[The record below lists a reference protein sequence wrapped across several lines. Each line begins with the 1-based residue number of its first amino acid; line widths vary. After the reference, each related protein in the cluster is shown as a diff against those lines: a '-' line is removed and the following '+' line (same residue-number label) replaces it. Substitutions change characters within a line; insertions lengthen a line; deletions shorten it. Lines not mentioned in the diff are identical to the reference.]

1 MHDEPNPNI
10 LFTQDMQKM
19 VDDFFVLQCRYSAA
33 MREVQTKLEILDEEF
48 HSCHRR
54 NPIHHIESR
63 LKTIPSMMEKLRRK
77 SYPISMDSAVEK
89 LFDIAGI
96 RVVCSYVEDVYTVA
110 RLLTSQDD
118 VKVLHVRD
126 YIRSPKE
133 NGYRS
138 LHLILEIPVFLQ
150 EGRINVPVEVQ
161 LRTIAM
167 DFWASLEHSMRYK
180 AQGEVPEDI
189 SRELVEASQD
199 VAALDRRM
207 QSLHDRIEHL
217 TGKESHE

>member
-1 MHDEPNPNI
+1 MLDKANSPTFFSPEV
-10 LFTQDMQKM
+10 QQM
-19 VDDFFVLQCRYSAA
+19 VDGFFALQFRYSAA
-33 MREVQTKLEILDEEF
+33 LREVQTKLEILDDEF
-48 HSCHRR
+48 HASHLR

-63 LKTIPSMMEKLRRK
+63 IKSIPSMMEKLQRK
-77 SYPISMDSAVEK
+77 RFPVSLSSALEN
-89 LFDIAGI
+89 LRDIAGI

-118 VKVLHVRD
+118 VKVLCERD
-126 YIRSPKE
+126 YIREPKE

-150 EGRINVPVEVQ
+150 EGPVSIPVEVQ

-180 AQGEVPEDI
+180 ANGEVSEDV
-189 SRELVEASQD
+189 SRELLETSRD

-207 QSLHDRIEHL
+207 QALHERIQAIPARE
-217 TGKESHE
+217 GAP

>member
-1 MHDEPNPNI
+1 MHDEPNPNV

-77 SYPISMDSAVEK
+77 SYPVSMDSAVEK

-207 QSLHDRIEHL
+207 QSLHDRIERL

>member
-1 MHDEPNPNI
+1 MRKESATNAIFP
-10 LFTQDMQKM
+10 QDMQRM

-77 SYPISMDSAVEK
+77 CYPVSMDSAVEK

-126 YIRSPKE
+126 YIRQPKP

-138 LHLILEIPVFLQ
+138 LHLILDIPVFLQ

-167 DFWASLEHSMRYK
+167 DMWASLEHELRYK
-180 AQGEVPEDI
+180 SDRDFSDADAARLRLCSEAISEIDREMQRIYLGEKPEY
-189 SRELVEASQD
+189 EA
-199 VAALDRRM
+199 
-207 QSLHDRIEHL
+207 
-217 TGKESHE
+217 

>member
-1 MHDEPNPNI
+1 MRNESATNAIFP
-10 LFTQDMQKM
+10 QDMQRM

-77 SYPISMDSAVEK
+77 SYPVSMDSAVEK

-126 YIRSPKE
+126 YIRQPKP

-207 QSLHDRIEHL
+207 QSLHDRIERL
-217 TGKESHE
+217 TSKDSHE

>member
-1 MHDEPNPNI
+1 MLDKPNSPTI
-10 LFTQDMQKM
+10 FSPEVQQM
-19 VDDFFVLQCRYSAA
+19 VDEFFALQCRYTAA
-33 MREVQTKLEILDEEF
+33 LREVQTKLEILDDEF
-48 HSCHRR
+48 HANHLR

-63 LKTIPSMMEKLRRK
+63 IKSIPSMMEKLQRK
-77 SYPISMDSAVEK
+77 HFPVSLDSA
-89 LFDIAGI
+89 LTNIRDIAGI
-96 RVVCSYVEDVYTVA
+96 RVVCSYVEDGYTVA

-118 VKVLHVRD
+118 VKVLAERD
-126 YIRSPKE
+126 YIKEPKE

-150 EGRINVPVEVQ
+150 QGRVGIPVEVQ

-180 AQGEVPEDI
+180 ANGEIPEDVSLELYEC
-189 SRELVEASQD
+189 SRD

-207 QSLHDRIEHL
+207 QALHQRIQAIPPRE
-217 TGKESHE
+217 

>member
-1 MHDEPNPNI
+1 MHDEPNPNV

-77 SYPISMDSAVEK
+77 SYPVSMDSAVEK

-126 YIRSPKE
+126 YICNPKE

-180 AQGEVPEDI
+180 AQGDVPEDI

-207 QSLHDRIEHL
+207 QSLHDRIERL

>member
-1 MHDEPNPNI
+1 MHDEPNPNV

-77 SYPISMDSAVEK
+77 SYPVSMDSAVEK

-207 QSLHDRIEHL
+207 QSLHDRIECL